1 MNSSPVLRG
10 AVLGISLLV
19 ATAWGERQQ
28 LQVRLTAPV
37 ASYMKAGTP
46 MTLRVVGALDGNTRP
61 VLPVGSLIAGRI
73 GKAHPIGYG
82 IRRERAELE
91 LEFTGCRLADG
102 KDWPCDVSLASVDNA
117 RESVLAGNRIRGV
130 LAASHPHSW
139 LNGIW
144 YRPTSTLLHRSA
156 VGFTGAGGMIYTRVA
171 PTPMA
176 GAAVIAARLILF
188 RMADADIE
196 IPGGADLVLDVTADP
211 VGRHPAELPKADVTE
226 ESLTAL
232 AELSP
237 EITDAD
243 GRKKADVVNFAFVA
257 SREQLVRAFQIAG
270 WSLAEA
276 LTPRTFAKTY
286 AAVAARKTYPSAP
299 VSPLYYERRLPDMV
313 FQKAF
318 NSLRKRH
325 HIRLWEVKTAAGPVW
340 VGAAT
345 HDVAVQFQWQKFSFT
360 HLIDPEIDKEQRK
373 ILNDFA
379 EVGCLGGLSMVER
392 PWLAREARG
401 LESASTAGDL
411 AVIRLQSCTSR
422 AAELVL
428 PSRGH
433 RNWTK
438 VVAARFFLE
447 TRHYLTR
454 GSAYYWGYRS
464 VRWSLA
470 RWRPGQLSGRPVDE
484 DFGINGALAG
494 GAPLCYEDELP

>member
-1 MNSSPVLRG
+1 MNFSPVMTG

-19 ATAWGERQQ
+19 AGARGERQQ

-37 ASYMKAGTP
+37 TSYMKAGTP
-46 MTLRVVGALDGNTRP
+46 LTLRVVGALDGHGKP
-61 VLPVGSLIAGRI
+61 VLPAGSTIAGKIR
-73 GKAHPIGYG
+73 KAHPIGYG

-91 LEFTGCRLADG
+91 LEFTGCRLPNGTERA
-102 KDWPCDVSLASVDNA
+102 CEVTLASVDNA

-156 VGFTGAGGMIYTRVA
+156 VGFTGAGGMIYTKVA
-171 PTPMA
+171 PTPMV
-176 GAAVIAARLILF
+176 GAAVIAARLVLF

-196 IPGGADLVLDVTADP
+196 IPGGADLVLNVAAEA
-211 VGRHPAELPKADVTE
+211 GEERAAELPQADVPE
-226 ESLTAL
+226 EALTAY
-232 AELSP
+232 AELP
-237 EITDAD
+237 AGITDAA
-243 GRKKADVVNFAFVA
+243 GRKKADIINFAFVA
-257 SREQLVRAFQIAG
+257 TREQLIRTFQAAG
-270 WSLAEA
+270 WSMAEA

-299 VSPLYYERRLPDMV
+299 VSPLYYENRLPDIV

-325 HIRLWEVKTAAGPVW
+325 HIRVWEVNSAAGPVW

-360 HLIDPEIDKEQRK
+360 HLIDLQIDKEQRK
-373 ILNDFA
+373 ILNDFSDA
-379 EVGCLGGLSMVER
+379 GCLAGLSLMER
-392 PWLAREARG
+392 PWMVRESTG
-401 LESASTAGDL
+401 IESASTVGDL
-411 AVIRLQSCTSR
+411 AVVNLKACTGTP
-422 AAELVL
+422 AKLVM
-428 PSRGH
+428 PAKRH

-470 RWRPGQLSGRPVDE
+470 KWRPGQLGDRPLDE
-484 DFGINGALAG
+484 DSGINGALAEG
-494 GAPLCYEDELP
+494 TPLCYEDELP